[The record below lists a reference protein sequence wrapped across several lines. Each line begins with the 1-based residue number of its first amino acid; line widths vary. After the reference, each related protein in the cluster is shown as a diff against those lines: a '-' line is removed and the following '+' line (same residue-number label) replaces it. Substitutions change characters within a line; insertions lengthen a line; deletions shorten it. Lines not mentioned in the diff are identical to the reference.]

1 MFISG
6 VLRMVEKPRPVNIWI
21 SLTTE
26 NHFGL
31 FVTLHIC
38 VKYDTQQNVPPQ
50 KEKKREIYGRIIV

>member
-1 MFISG
+1 
-6 VLRMVEKPRPVNIWI
+6 MVEKPRPVNIWI

-50 KEKKREIYGRIIV
+50 KEKKGKYMGGL

>member
-6 VLRMVEKPRPVNIWI
+6 VLRVVEKPLPVNIWI

-26 NHFGL
+26 NRFGL
-31 FVTLHIC
+31 FVILHIC

-50 KEKKREIYGRIIV
+50 KEKKGKYMAG